1 MTSPSNGTFKRRK
14 IDWKGKGKAV
24 DGGESGGDDVAL
36 PPVIVALDVDCF
48 YAQAS
53 RLRDPSLIGI
63 PLGVQQKTIL
73 AAVSYE
79 ARAQGVPK
87 IVSMREALRILP
99 SLTIVNGEDLSFFRL
114 LSNRSWRLLRSL
126 VWDERVEKCGMDELW
141 ADVTETVDDHLLRCQ
156 LDRVNRDKA
165 LGIFFSFDQLPLEHM
180 QPVDLA
186 RGFWYRPS
194 DPIPGYFQ
202 PDPHSFTQGWPQDPW
217 RQRYALGAHITSFF
231 RRIIREQVNLDC
243 SGGVSFSKQMAKL
256 IRSANKPNKQTC
268 FCPAQ
273 PLEGVNVTRND
284 FHRRFLQDAQDYIDP
299 LDLGK
304 LNGFGHVYVKK
315 LEEIQQGQQSGFSN
329 ATTNTTREE
338 THSHNDWLNG
348 HHDSVKAKHRLTVS
362 TARHLF
368 TAAQFNSLF
377 GSTIGPRL
385 WSILHATD
393 TEPVAIASDLAVQQ
407 ISIEDTYRNLPPGP
421 AAVAEMRK
429 LGESLIKRLEVEC
442 VEMPDEAWVAA
453 VRGATRQRAVL
464 ETVVV
469 GPSEEHGPGVEKE
482 ERMLTQVRNYVDVEE
497 EDEQQT
503 EEVGRAIGS
512 EMPASTTASNKQ
524 PSARRP
530 KSWRRYPLS
539 VRLSLRIGWGARFSK
554 TGKMPIGIFD
564 LTQPRKKRVEILLS
578 TVVNLFRQMTASR
591 DISEGFNL
599 INIAALELSKSPPA
613 SHDIKNLLEK
623 ASSMA
628 GGGGGGAGAMN
639 WIPQVQDEIGHA
651 AAVGMNDSVYPQPGP
666 QPEIDLD
673 VLKDLPADIAAE
685 IAQEYGIPWPLPT
698 RPPLLPSQAE
708 PELRS
713 SPSSLVEPERSS
725 FPPDARPRTPS
736 TPPFPSRSLSP
747 LPRSPS
753 LSPSSSCLSF
763 PPSQLSAQSFSPPP
777 QPRSMPTT
785 SSPSPP
791 PAEEPPAPIEPHED
805 VQVDQKQE
813 DVDEVTQHAP
823 SSQPGAGSETSRLSR
838 RFGHFELSGCEMSI
852 DELERLLAPPTP
864 PLLPSPSPSPS
875 PPDKDD
881 DAVTTLPLPSTGPPR
896 DPLLPPSPDE
906 TEQHR
911 SVEVQGAAPQG
922 SSVEVQGAAPQG
934 STEPVSTQEQQEQDK
949 GTMDV
954 DWEQEACRH
963 CGRQMVIWLQHDHD
977 VFGESGLPA
986 GQQQSSS
993 SSSSSTAAVGDGHP
1007 ADAEEVMRTYSFHD
1021 DPATAAAASSARRR
1035 GRRYASQDT
1044 GTSMLAASERQQLG
1058 QHHQHQ
1064 QHTACQRWSTST
1076 TNSTNRRRSAR
1087 TLRPSSSSSHRT
1099 ASRRRP
1105 ISHPLQGAL
1114 LCAHEPEPSLTSLT
1128 ASLTSNPSSKSMPV
1142 PTSTLSKPAGDS
1154 AGSSAGNNPAAV
1166 AGLSSP
1172 PSNINSN
1179 IWLAAGEGDLDSV
1192 RYLL

>member
-165 LGIFFSFDQLPLEHM
+165 LGIFFSFDRLPLEHM
-180 QPVDLA
+180 QPIDLA

-202 PDPHSFTQGWPQDPW
+202 PDPHSFTQAWPQDPW
-217 RQRYALGAHITSFF
+217 RQRYALGAHITFFF
-231 RRIIREQVNLDC
+231 RRVIREQVNLDC

-256 IRSANKPNKQTC
+256 IGSANKPNKQTC

-273 PLEGVNVTRND
+273 PLEGVNVTHED

-315 LEEIQQGQQSGFSN
+315 LEGIQQGQQSGSSN

-377 GSTIGPRL
+377 GPTIGPRL
-385 WSILHATD
+385 WSILNATD
-393 TEPVAIASDLAVQQ
+393 TEPVAIASDLAAQQ

-591 DISEGFNL
+591 DISKGFNL

-685 IAQEYGIPWPLPT
+685 IAQETIVV
-698 RPPLLPSQAE
+698 S
-708 PELRS
+708 
-713 SPSSLVEPERSS
+713 
-725 FPPDARPRTPS
+725 ARRKATDTINPA
-736 TPPFPSRSLSP
+736 LSIT
-747 LPRSPS
+747 LALAFTAITITIS
-753 LSPSSSCLSF
+753 
-763 PPSQLSAQSFSPPP
+763 
-777 QPRSMPTT
+777 PRSMPTT

-813 DVDEVTQHAP
+813 DVDEVTQRAP

-864 PLLPSPSPSPS
+864 PLLPSPLPSPS

-986 GQQQSSS
+986 GF
-993 SSSSSTAAVGDGHP
+993 DM
-1007 ADAEEVMRTYSFHD
+1007 DF
-1021 DPATAAAASSARRR
+1021 
-1035 GRRYASQDT
+1035 
-1044 GTSMLAASERQQLG
+1044 SEG
-1058 QHHQHQ
+1058 
-1064 QHTACQRWSTST
+1064 
-1076 TNSTNRRRSAR
+1076 
-1087 TLRPSSSSSHRT
+1087 
-1099 ASRRRP
+1099 
-1105 ISHPLQGAL
+1105 
-1114 LCAHEPEPSLTSLT
+1114 
-1128 ASLTSNPSSKSMPV
+1128 
-1142 PTSTLSKPAGDS
+1142 
-1154 AGSSAGNNPAAV
+1154 
-1166 AGLSSP
+1166 
-1172 PSNINSN
+1172 
-1179 IWLAAGEGDLDSV
+1179 
-1192 RYLL
+1192 

>member
-165 LGIFFSFDQLPLEHM
+165 LGIFFSFDRLPLEHM
-180 QPVDLA
+180 QPIDLA

-202 PDPHSFTQGWPQDPW
+202 PDPHSFTQAWPQDPW
-217 RQRYALGAHITSFF
+217 RQRYALGAHITFFF
-231 RRIIREQVNLDC
+231 RRVIREQVNLDC

-256 IRSANKPNKQTC
+256 IGSANKPNKQTC

-273 PLEGVNVTRND
+273 PLEGVNVTHED

-315 LEEIQQGQQSGFSN
+315 LEGIQQGQQSGSSN

-377 GSTIGPRL
+377 GPTIGPRL
-385 WSILHATD
+385 WSILNATD
-393 TEPVAIASDLAVQQ
+393 TEPVAIASDLAAQQ

-591 DISEGFNL
+591 DISKGFNL

-685 IAQEYGIPWPLPT
+685 IAQETIVV
-698 RPPLLPSQAE
+698 S
-708 PELRS
+708 
-713 SPSSLVEPERSS
+713 
-725 FPPDARPRTPS
+725 ARRKATDTINPA
-736 TPPFPSRSLSP
+736 LSIT
-747 LPRSPS
+747 LALAFTAITITISV
-753 LSPSSSCLSF
+753 F
-763 PPSQLSAQSFSPPP
+763 V
-777 QPRSMPTT
+777 PRSMPTT

-813 DVDEVTQHAP
+813 DVDEVTQRAP

-864 PLLPSPSPSPS
+864 PLLPSPLPSPS

-881 DAVTTLPLPSTGPPR
+881 DAVTTLPLPSTGPPQ

-911 SVEVQGAAPQG
+911 
-922 SSVEVQGAAPQG
+922 SVEVQGAAPQG

-986 GQQQSSS
+986 GF
-993 SSSSSTAAVGDGHP
+993 DM
-1007 ADAEEVMRTYSFHD
+1007 DF
-1021 DPATAAAASSARRR
+1021 
-1035 GRRYASQDT
+1035 
-1044 GTSMLAASERQQLG
+1044 SEG
-1058 QHHQHQ
+1058 
-1064 QHTACQRWSTST
+1064 
-1076 TNSTNRRRSAR
+1076 
-1087 TLRPSSSSSHRT
+1087 
-1099 ASRRRP
+1099 
-1105 ISHPLQGAL
+1105 
-1114 LCAHEPEPSLTSLT
+1114 
-1128 ASLTSNPSSKSMPV
+1128 
-1142 PTSTLSKPAGDS
+1142 
-1154 AGSSAGNNPAAV
+1154 
-1166 AGLSSP
+1166 
-1172 PSNINSN
+1172 
-1179 IWLAAGEGDLDSV
+1179 
-1192 RYLL
+1192 